1 MPSAATGMPVTCPY
15 WVATTRPSKKK
26 NAPAN
31 STRSLIFK
39 ANLARSYYWGRRY
52 DEAITQAKRTLQLDP
67 GFGVALFWLE
77 GSFRHKGMFKEAVV
91 LRQAVATPEQAKV
104 IAQKFKTAGF
114 AALLREGGEKF
125 KNGGALIEAAR
136 SYAAIGD
143 KETALLLLEDCY
155 QRRCSSI
162 VTLKAEPDF
171 DDLRFGRTIPRTR
184 EPHRATVGVENSRR
198 SHFISTRTR

>member
-1 MPSAATGMPVTCPY
+1 
-15 WVATTRPSKKK
+15 
-26 NAPAN
+26 
-31 STRSLIFK
+31 
-39 ANLARSYYWGRRY
+39 
-52 DEAITQAKRTLQLDP
+52 
-67 GFGVALFWLE
+67 
-77 GSFRHKGMFKEAVV
+77 MFKEAVV